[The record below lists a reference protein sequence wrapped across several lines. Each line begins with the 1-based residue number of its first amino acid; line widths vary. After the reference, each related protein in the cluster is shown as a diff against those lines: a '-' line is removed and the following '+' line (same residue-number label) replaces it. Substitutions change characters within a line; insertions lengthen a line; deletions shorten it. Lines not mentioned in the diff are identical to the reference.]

1 LEKRKGSVKT
11 ELTLQ
16 NHYKSGIIP
25 TDDYPLSTFKL
36 QENPMFVTRLTQ
48 MLGIKYPIIQG
59 GLQWL
64 AKAQLASAVSEA
76 GGLGIISSLSFPD
89 RDSLRKEIHRMKEK
103 TKKPLGVN
111 LSMLPQLTKGDRTLE
126 ILRVIVEEKVP
137 VVETSGRS
145 PEPFVQ
151 KLRSEGI
158 KLIHKVPSVRF
169 AQKAESIGAD
179 AVTIVGFECGGHPG
193 MDDVTSMILIPKASE
208 SIKIP
213 IIAGGGIADGRGFLA
228 ALALGAEGVVMGT
241 RFVATQECPA
251 HPRVKEWFVKARET
265 DTMIIQRSI
274 KNAARVMRNQAA
286 ETTLAMEQRGAT
298 LDELLTTIS
307 GQTSQKAYEEGDLS
321 GAIVASG
328 QCVGLIHEIKSVKEV
343 IKDMIEEAQSILQ
356 KLNAM
361 KEK

>member
-1 LEKRKGSVKT
+1 
-11 ELTLQ
+11 
-16 NHYKSGIIP
+16 
-25 TDDYPLSTFKL
+25 
-36 QENPMFVTRLTQ
+36 MFVTRLTQ
-48 MLGIKYPIIQG
+48 MLGIKYPIVQG
-59 GLQWL
+59 GLQWF
-64 AKAQLASAVSEA
+64 ATAQLASAVSEA

-89 RDSLRKEIHRMKEK
+89 QESLRREIRRMKEK
-103 TKKPLGVN
+103 TQKPFGVN
-111 LSMLPQLTKGDRTLE
+111 LSMLPELAKGDRAIEMLQV
-126 ILRVIVEEKVP
+126 ILEEKVP

-145 PEPFVQ
+145 PEPFIQ
-151 KLRSEGI
+151 KLKSEGI

-179 AVTIVGFECGGHPG
+179 AVTVVGFECGGRPG
-193 MDDVTSMILIPKASE
+193 MDDVTSLVLIPKAAE

-251 HPRVKEWFVKARET
+251 HPRIKEWFVKARET
-265 DTMIIQRSI
+265 DTVIIHRSI
-274 KNAARVMRNQAA
+274 KNTARVVKNKAA
-286 ETTLAMEQRGAT
+286 EKTLSLEQRGAT
-298 LDELLTTIS
+298 LEELMAVIGGGMS
-307 GQTSQKAYEEGDLS
+307 RNAYQEGDVDGS
-321 GAIVASG
+321 VIGCG

-343 IKDMIEEAQSILQ
+343 IEDMIQEAQSILQ